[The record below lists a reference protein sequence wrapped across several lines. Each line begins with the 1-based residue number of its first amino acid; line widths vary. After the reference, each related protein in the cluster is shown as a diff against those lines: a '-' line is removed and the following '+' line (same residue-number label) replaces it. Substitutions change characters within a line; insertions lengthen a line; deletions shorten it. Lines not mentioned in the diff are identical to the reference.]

1 MDVTMSE
8 LVSYGVECKNP
19 DCDSATIVGELHINP
34 KQRGDVVSF
43 PRFVSGRITCKKC
56 GKEYEYTRADLRQFP
71 LVKGESGVL

>member
-1 MDVTMSE
+1 MSE

-19 DCDSATIVGELHINP
+19 DCDSATIMGELHINP
-34 KQRGDVVSF
+34 KQRGDLVSF